1 MDRGPGAYSVDGM
14 RIALLGGTRFIG
26 VAIVE
31 ELLAAGHDV
40 LVVHRGSAERD
51 DAPVVPHVHADR
63 RDVATVANALRDFAA
78 DAVVDTCAYA
88 TADAE
93 AALAALP
100 IGARLVVLSSMDTYR
115 AFGAVRSGAPATDP
129 LPLDEDSPVRGP
141 DQRYLFRGTGDHG
154 QGLDEDTYENL
165 DVEAVCLPAGAT
177 VLRLPMVYGER
188 DTMQRREE
196 PVLGRLR
203 AGRTRIPVGGGTF
216 VWTKGWV
223 RDVARAVRLAT
234 ETGAGA
240 GRVLNVGEAR
250 SVTMAH
256 WFRAVVEAAGA
267 PAEFVRVPDDTLP
280 EDLALTGTVAQHLL
294 VDSRRIRDLL
304 GWTDTD
310 PTEALRWSVAWHLA
324 HPPDDPLGGR
334 DWSADDAAL
343 A

>member
-1 MDRGPGAYSVDGM
+1 MKV
-14 RIALLGGTRFIG
+14 ALLGGTRFIG

-31 ELLAAGHDV
+31 DLLAAGHDV
-40 LVVHRGSAERD
+40 LVVHRGRGERA
-51 DAPVVPHVHADR
+51 DAPSVPHVHADR
-63 RDVATVANALRDFAA
+63 RDVGTVGAALRDFGAQ
-78 DAVVDTCAYA
+78 AVVDTCAYA

-93 AALAALP
+93 TALAALP
-100 IGARLVVLSSMDTYR
+100 IGARMAVLSSMDVYR
-115 AFGAVRSGAPATDP
+115 AFWAVRTGGQATEP

-141 DQRYLFRGTGDHG
+141 DHRYLFRGTRDHRLG
-154 QGLDEDTYENL
+154 IDEDTYENL

-188 DTMQRREE
+188 DPHDREE

-223 RDVARAVRLAT
+223 RDVARAVRLT
-234 ETGAGA
+234 VESGAGV

-250 SVTMAH
+250 SVTMAQ
-256 WFRAVVEAAGA
+256 WFHAVAAAAGA
-267 PAEFVRVPDDTLP
+267 DVEFVRVPDEALP
-280 EDLALTGTVAQHLL
+280 ADLALTGTIPQHLL
-294 VDSRRIRDLL
+294 VESHRIRQLL

-310 PTEALRWSVAWHLA
+310 PHQALRASVAWHLA
-324 HPPDDPLGGR
+324 HPPEDPPDGY

-343 A
+343 AEGLTSSRL